1 MTKKY
6 WTGETPTH
14 CDLTGIEI
22 KNCFVDGRVAGK
34 SGWAFMSPEGHAAYG
49 VGLGTGLGQKYQRQP
64 DGRWLK
70 VEG

>member
-6 WTGETPTH
+6 WTGKPPTH
-14 CDLTGIEI
+14 CDITGIEI
-22 KNCFVDGRVAGK
+22 KDCFIDGRTQQGP
-34 SGWAFMSPEGHAAYG
+34 WAHMSPEGHAAYG
-49 VGLGTGLGQKYQRQP
+49 TGLGLGLGQKYRRQA

>member
-1 MTKKY
+1 VTKRY

-14 CDLTGIEI
+14 CAVTGITI
-22 KNCFVDGRVAGK
+22 KDCFIDGKTQLGP
-34 SGWAFMSPEGHAAYG
+34 WAFMSPEGHAVAG
-49 VGLGTGLGQKYQRQP
+49 VGLGTGYGQKYRKQP